1 MRQLFFRGQSF
12 FFLQLHLFSVE
23 SLACFEDF
31 SVVLQHFH
39 VVFVENFAVPVIFR
53 KMFTDEVQ
61 KLSADVC
68 LYIHAEGRIKPNY
81 VSLSVLAA
89 VLYGVSYRFLALSV
103 G

>member
-1 MRQLFFRGQSF
+1 M
-12 FFLQLHLFSVE
+12 
-23 SLACFEDF
+23 
-31 SVVLQHFH
+31 VVCAAITNFY

-53 KMFTDEVQ
+53 DMFTDEVQ

-68 LYIHAEGRIKPNY
+68 LYIHAEGRIEPNY

-89 VLYGVSYRFLALSV
+89 VLTGVSYRFLPLSV